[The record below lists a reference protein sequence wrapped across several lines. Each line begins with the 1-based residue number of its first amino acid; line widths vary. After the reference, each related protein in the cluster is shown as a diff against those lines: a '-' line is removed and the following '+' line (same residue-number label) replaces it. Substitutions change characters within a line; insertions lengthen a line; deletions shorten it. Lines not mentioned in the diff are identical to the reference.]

1 MKRLLCFF
9 IFSSLL
15 LLQNTAA
22 TVDEMRNMN
31 IPIVVINTINK
42 ETPTCDYAHA
52 PEGQDGITSINH
64 TKVSA
69 RMYIIQQN
77 DTLYD
82 SGEYVDGISGLTIR
96 IRGNTSAYGYPMK
109 PYKLNLQK
117 KADLLL
123 RGDKKYNDKDW
134 LLLNDYKLNT
144 IVGNK
149 VSELV
154 GFLWHPKF
162 EYVNFFL
169 NNDYQGLYLLSE
181 SIKRNPDCR
190 IDVSKEEGYI
200 FENDAYWWNES
211 VYADTHIINPRYN
224 YTFKYP
230 DSDKMTEEQVNY
242 IMAVMDDV
250 ETSILDGTYPDKI
263 DVESFTKWLLVNNII
278 GSYDSGG
285 SNMYLTKYDNTS
297 KVSMSCPWDFSGMM
311 MYGNYSRYN
320 EMWAS
325 IQKDN
330 IFYYPYLISS
340 SNKTFHSV
348 YVKLWDS
355 IKDMVF
361 VEIDNFLAD
370 LRNSPQAES
379 LNACR
384 KSMTMKWYGKDSKE
398 YKNSDIYTE
407 IDGLREWF
415 NGRKIWLDENTSQVF
430 TSILNVKDESTKPNT
445 IYDIQGKKVPTMSQN
460 GLYILNK
467 KKIIHRK

>member
-407 IDGLREWF
+407 IDGMREWF

-430 TSILNVKDESTKPNT
+430 TSILNIKDESTKPNT

>member
-407 IDGLREWF
+407 IDGMREWF